1 MKKLISILITLFV
14 MIISAKAVLADSNVV
29 SSSATIKNVGEEK
42 TDYRTE
48 TLKKF
53 FNQYDSVLAP
63 YAGDFVKYAD
73 ENGLDW
79 RLLPAIS
86 GVESTFGKQMISGTY
101 NAYGWAGG
109 LYRFAS
115 WEDSIAVISKSLK
128 EDYLEKGAPSFSQV
142 ARRYC
147 PPSTTWKYK
156 VEYFM
161 VRIDPVPL
169 DFTL

>member
-1 MKKLISILITLFV
+1 MKKFISILITILVILFIAAPV
-14 MIISAKAVLADSNVV
+14 SADISVV
-29 SSSATIKNVGEEK
+29 STSATFKSNIDQ
-42 TDYRTE
+42 TDLRVDKLE
-48 TLKKF
+48 KF
-53 FNQYDSVLAP
+53 FGQYNSVLAS
-63 YAGDFVKYAD
+63 YAKEFVKYAD

-109 LYRFAS
+109 LYRFSS

-128 EDYLEKGAPSFSQV
+128 EDYLEKGAPSLSRI

-147 PPSTTWKYK
+147 PPSSTWKYK

-161 VRIDPVPL
+161 ARIDPFPIT
-169 DFTL
+169 FTI

>member
-1 MKKLISILITLFV
+1 MKKFISIFIAILLTLFT
-14 MIISAKAVLADSNVV
+14 AKTVLADNYVV
-29 SSSATIKNVGEEK
+29 STSAILK
-42 TDYRTE
+42 TNTDESDLRVDK
-48 TLKKF
+48 LGKF
-53 FNQYDSVLAP
+53 LGQYDSILVD
-63 YAGDFVKYAD
+63 YANEFVKYAD

-86 GVESTFGKQMISGTY
+86 GVESTFGKQMIDGTY

-115 WEDSIAVISKSLK
+115 WEDSIATISKSLK
-128 EDYLEKGAPSFSQV
+128 EDYLEKGAPSLSRI

-147 PPSTTWKYK
+147 PPSSTWKYK
-156 VEYFM
+156 VAFFM
-161 VRIDPVPL
+161 RKIDPLPL